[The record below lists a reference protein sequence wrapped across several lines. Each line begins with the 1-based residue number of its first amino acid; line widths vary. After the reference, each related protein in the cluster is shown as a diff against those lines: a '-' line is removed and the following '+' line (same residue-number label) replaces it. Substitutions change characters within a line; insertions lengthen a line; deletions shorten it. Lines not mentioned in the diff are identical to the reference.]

1 MSGERREKSEEA
13 ALIGKRFL
21 FSSTN
26 VTDFKDSLSEVNLM
40 KIYGIKGKKLLLFI
54 FSSLEDVSKQPNNQ
68 SVYTKLYYD
77 KMYGI
82 KYFYK
87 PHTI

>member
-54 FSSLEDVSKQPNNQ
+54 FSLLEDLSKPTTKQPKCLHQ
-68 SVYTKLYYD
+68 
-77 KMYGI
+77 
-82 KYFYK
+82 
-87 PHTI
+87 TIL